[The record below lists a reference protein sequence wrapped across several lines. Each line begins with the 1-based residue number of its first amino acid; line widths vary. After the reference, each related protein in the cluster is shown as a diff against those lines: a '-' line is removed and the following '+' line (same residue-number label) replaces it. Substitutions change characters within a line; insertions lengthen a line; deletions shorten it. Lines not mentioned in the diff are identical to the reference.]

1 MGEAHTAHMGE
12 VKNMWKIFVTKP
24 EGRETWCR
32 WKDNGSK
39 RKRMWSGFSHLKIK
53 FQAWTPVNSSMKL
66 PRSIKGK
73 SDNSLFTDGL
83 SNDTVSNS
91 GYIRGEVKK

>member
-1 MGEAHTAHMGE
+1 MP
-12 VKNMWKIFVTKP
+12 VK
-24 EGRETWCR
+24 
-32 WKDNGSK
+32 
-39 RKRMWSGFSHLKIK
+39 
-53 FQAWTPVNSSMKL
+53 SSMKL